1 LFGILCALA
10 SATVWGAGDLGGGL
24 AARKHHQFQ
33 VVALS
38 AASGIALLV
47 ICWIVRGEPMPPAQA
62 VVWSVLAGL
71 SGGCGIGALYHG
83 LSLGNAALVAPTAGV
98 VGALLPVAFTIVRQ
112 GLPTPLQIAGFACA
126 MVGIWLVAKSSR
138 ATGDSVRGL
147 KIATFAGLGLGGF
160 LVLIAQIHENLT
172 FGPLTVARSM
182 SLLIAFGVLAVR
194 RLPLPSPSSN
204 PLAIG
209 TGVLDAAGTLDR
221 AARAAAAQRTRHVAA
236 RRRRGTVPRGR
247 RAHYAVISNR
257 SVRRA
262 AGLRTLPIV
271 DMGDRRCRA
280 C

>member
-1 LFGILCALA
+1 MFGILCALA

-126 MVGIWLVAKSSR
+126 MAGIWLVAKSSR

-182 SLLIAFGVLAVR
+182 SLLIAFVVLAVR

-209 TGVLDAAGTLDR
+209 TGVLDAAGTVFYVFAKQYTRLD
-221 AARAAAAQRTRHVAA
+221 VAA
-236 RRRRGTVPRGR
+236 VLSSMYPVSTVLLARLLLNE
-247 RAHYAVISNR
+247 HV
-257 SVRRA
+257 
-262 AGLRTLPIV
+262 TLPQGVGVALCLAAVVLITL
-271 DMGDRRCRA
+271 
-280 C
+280 